1 MQGKCVKEIHNRF
14 NDKDPM
20 KAVESAHTAN
30 GQKENAMLHL
40 QWRQGEVEGVKVVL
54 CEYS

>member
-14 NDKDPM
+14 NEIDPM
-20 KAVESAHTAN
+20 KAVESAHTVN
-30 GQKENAMLHL
+30 GQMENMMLHL
-40 QWRQGEVEGVKVVL
+40 QWRQGEVEGVEVVL